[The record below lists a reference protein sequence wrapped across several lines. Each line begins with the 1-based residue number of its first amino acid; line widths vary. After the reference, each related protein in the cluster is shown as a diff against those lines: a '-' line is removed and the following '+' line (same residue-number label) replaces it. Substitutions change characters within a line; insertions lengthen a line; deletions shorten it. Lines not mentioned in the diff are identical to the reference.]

1 MLKMTESILDDLE
14 ILRDKINEDV
24 EYMILKYDNLN
35 FNDHWSC
42 LCSAMDWIDV
52 AKNNINSEKINLT
65 DFHLMWKDVYAYLSS
80 IDIIIES
87 ISQIYKVVFEV
98 PKERDVFNDDKSIFK
113 GKYLN
118 MTDYDFFKH
127 LRAIFG
133 AHPVKV
139 SEGGIFK
146 FASWPSS
153 KKMGI
158 GKNDVSVHLYSS
170 KKQSNIKE
178 VGFDFSDT
186 NKFLKKY
193 TSVLSKIYEQIDTKK
208 IEFINS
214 KKKEIISKV
223 DNPLEQIEVLNYEN
237 AKRFNSDYI
246 DEILNN
252 LKIIFSTQI
261 TNVKNTILVNKYK
274 GLLEDGIKEMFD
286 NLQNMNFDDL
296 KVYAI
301 LNPKYDSTKGFGYA
315 YGKLT
320 GLALSDNYSYP
331 FTFIKNDIEAKIMVN
346 MEVDYSSFKELY
358 VLLLVSLYFQQK

>member
-1 MLKMTESILDDLE
+1 MLKITEDILKDLE

-35 FNDHWSC
+35 FSDHWSC

-52 AKNNINSEKINLT
+52 AKNNINSQKINLT
-65 DFHLMWKDVYAYLSS
+65 DFNLMWKDVYGYLSS
-80 IDIIIES
+80 VDIIIES

-98 PKERDVFNDDKSIFK
+98 PKERDIFNGDKSIFE

-178 VGFDFSDT
+178 VGFDFTDT
-186 NKFLKKY
+186 DKFLKKY
-193 TSVLSKIYEQIDTKK
+193 TTILSKIYKQIDTKK

-223 DNPLEQIEVLNYEN
+223 DNPLEQIKVLSDEN
-237 AKRFNSDYI
+237 TKRFNSDYI

-261 TNVKNTILVNKYK
+261 NNDKNITLVNNYK
-274 GLLEDGIKEMFD
+274 DLLEEGIKEIFD
-286 NLQNMNFDDL
+286 NLQDMNFGDL
-296 KVYAI
+296 KVYEI
-301 LNPKYDSTKGFGYA
+301 LNPKYASTKGFGYA

-320 GLALSDNYSYP
+320 GIALSDNYSYP
-331 FTFIKNDIEAKIMVN
+331 FALIKNDIEEKIRVN
-346 MEVDYSSFKELY
+346 MEVDYFSIKELY
-358 VLLLVSLYFQQK
+358 VLLLTSLYFQQK